1 MTLTPF
7 DRTLPWLLGNWKMNG
22 DLEALEAFDEAF
34 AQKFGRGTTAPNAR
48 MGLAL
53 PDLLL
58 YPATGLLSNLPI
70 SLGVQTASSA
80 MTGAHTGETSP
91 QLAAQ
96 MGASFVVLGHSERRA
111 DQGETSALISAKA
124 EAALAA
130 GLTPV
135 ICIGETLA
143 EREAGKAKEVTLG
156 QLEQSLP
163 KQDAAK
169 CFIAYEPV
177 WAIGT
182 GVVATPEQA
191 QDMHALIRKALPDPT
206 MPVLYGGSMKGSNS
220 GELLAQPDIDG
231 GLIGGASLKPADF
244 LAIYQSCP

>member
-22 DLEALEAFDEAF
+22 DLEALEAFDTAF
-34 AQKFGRGTTAPNAR
+34 AQKFGRGVDAPKAR
-48 MGLAL
+48 MGLAI

-58 YPATGLLSNLPI
+58 YPATGLLSNLPL
-70 SLGVQTASSA
+70 SLGVQTASSS
-80 MTGAHTGETSP
+80 MSGAHTGETSP

-96 MGASFVVLGHSERRA
+96 MGARFVVLGHSERRA
-111 DQGETSALISAKA
+111 DQGESSALVSAKA
-124 EAALAA
+124 TAALEA

-143 EREAGKAKEVTLG
+143 EREAGKAEEITLG
-156 QLEQSLP
+156 QLKESLP
-163 KQDAAK
+163 AVDAAK
-169 CFIAYEPV
+169 CFVAYEPV

-182 GVVATPEQA
+182 GVVATPQQA
-191 QDMHALIRKALPDPT
+191 QDMHALIREALPDQG

-220 GELLAQPDIDG
+220 AELLAQTDIDG

-244 LAIYQSCP
+244 LAIYQTCP